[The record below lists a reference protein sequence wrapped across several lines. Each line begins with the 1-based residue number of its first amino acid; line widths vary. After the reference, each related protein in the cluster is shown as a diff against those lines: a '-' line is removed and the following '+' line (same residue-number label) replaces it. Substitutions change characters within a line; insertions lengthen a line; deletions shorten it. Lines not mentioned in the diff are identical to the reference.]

1 MLAGVIYVPII
12 KNVIFV
18 SERDLQIMNDDKRY
32 AYITYHDLRNSLS
45 YKQTTMVIKAPP
57 ESKLEVPEVISNKE
71 EKQVKIWF
79 TQ

>member
-1 MLAGVIYVPII
+1 
-12 KNVIFV
+12 
-18 SERDLQIMNDDKRY
+18 MNDDKRY

-71 EKQVKIWF
+71 EKQVKNM
-79 TQ
+79 

>member
-1 MLAGVIYVPII
+1 
-12 KNVIFV
+12 
-18 SERDLQIMNDDKRY
+18 MNDDKRY

-71 EKQVKIWF
+71 EKQVKIYVIHKNNIALLKEVN
-79 TQ
+79 

>member
-1 MLAGVIYVPII
+1 MLAGVIYDPII

-57 ESKLEVPEVISNKE
+57 ESKLEVPDVISNKE